1 MPNEVVI
8 SENFKREAKKF
19 LKKYA
24 SLKSELAELAQ
35 ELKDNPKLGTQILEN
50 AYKIRLACKSKGKGK
65 SGGFRIITYLEE
77 IEEDEVD
84 ILITLLSIYDKSETD
99 TISNSQIKAIIESLD
114 DEK

>member
-1 MPNEVVI
+1 MVVEIVI

-24 SLKSELAELAQ
+24 SLKSELRELVE
-35 ELKDNPKLGTQILEN
+35 ELKENPKLGTQILEN

-65 SGGFRIITYLEE
+65 SGGFRIISYLEE
-77 IEEDEVD
+77 IEEEEIE

-99 TISNSQIKAIIESLD
+99 SISNAQIKAIINSLD
-114 DEK
+114 EE